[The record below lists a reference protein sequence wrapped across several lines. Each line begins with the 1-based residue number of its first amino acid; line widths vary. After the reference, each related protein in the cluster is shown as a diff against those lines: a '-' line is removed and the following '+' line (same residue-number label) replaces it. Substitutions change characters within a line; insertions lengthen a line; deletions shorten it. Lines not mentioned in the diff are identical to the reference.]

1 MEKKKDVT
9 PQFYRVVYVLFVLLA
24 LYQILGRKD
33 FIDGASSMGIA
44 LIFDPFDQSVSW
56 NNRPTWQK
64 AWLLVHLGIA
74 AALLG
79 YGISVD

>member
-9 PQFYRVVYVLFVLLA
+9 PQFYKIAYGLFVLLA
-24 LYQILGRKD
+24 LYQILVRRD

-44 LIFDPFDQSVSW
+44 LVFDPFDQTVGW
-56 NNRPTWQK
+56 NERPFYQK
-64 AWLLVHLGIA
+64 AWLIVHLGVA

-79 YGISVD
+79 YGISIG